1 MRKRIF
7 ADIGP
12 AHQSRRLSAMTDPKE
27 HLAEMGPP
35 VYNGYRIKMKA

>member
-12 AHQSRRLSAMTDPKE
+12 AHQCRRLSAMTDPNE
-27 HLAEMGPP
+27 HLAQKGLP
-35 VYNGYRIKMKA
+35 VYNGYRIQKEV